1 MSKELSELLQAA
13 GSRHMSSMDWEKLR
27 YSFALGLISEEH
39 REMTLSDIKRVDRAM
54 RKSGTHVAPVGG

>member
-1 MSKELSELLQAA
+1 
-13 GSRHMSSMDWEKLR
+13 MSSMDWEKLR